1 MATTAPDSPVAQA
14 INRVLDAERAMGAAV
29 AAAQAAAQASIEA
42 AHERRRA
49 ILESARTRIVTLHE
63 RAQAQLNTRLAELD
77 DAAERAT
84 DDDRLRALTDVA
96 VARLAQRLTTDTD
109 A

>member
-1 MATTAPDSPVAQA
+1 MA
-14 INRVLDAERAMGAAV
+14 AAV

-42 AHERRRA
+42 SHDRRRA
-49 ILESARTRIVTLHE
+49 ILERARTRIVALHE
-63 RAQAQLNTRLAELD
+63 RAQSQVATRLCELD

-84 DDDRLRALTDVA
+84 DDDGLRALTDLA
-96 VARLAQRLTTDTD
+96 VARLAQRLTTDAD